1 MKNQKNLVISLL
13 LIIIQFGFAWIPNL
27 PISQSVSV
35 YLFYIIAVLAS
46 IFAILSL
53 IKKEA
58 VAAIG
63 ILLLEIAVVWVV
75 MMGGGLGK

>member
-27 PISQSVSV
+27 PISWSVSV

-58 VAAIG
+58 VSAIG

-75 MMGGGLGK
+75 IMGGGLGK